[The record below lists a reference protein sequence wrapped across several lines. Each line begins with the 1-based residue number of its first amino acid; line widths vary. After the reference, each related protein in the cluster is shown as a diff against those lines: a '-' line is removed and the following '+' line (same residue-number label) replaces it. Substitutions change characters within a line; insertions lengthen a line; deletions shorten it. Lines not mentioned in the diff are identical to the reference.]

1 MHDQPLTLTSGSLRP
16 GIGPTHRLTPD
27 DSTEGAPAPSLL
39 PSPAQHSTHPAPEAP
54 MPTAYELME
63 AYRTWWRAS
72 YSTSPNS
79 QAVIL
84 AAAWAEHVLTTYRA
98 GEDATPPPGAAT

>member
-1 MHDQPLTLTSGSLRP
+1 
-16 GIGPTHRLTPD
+16 
-27 DSTEGAPAPSLL
+27 
-39 PSPAQHSTHPAPEAP
+39 

-63 AYRTWWRAS
+63 AYRTWWRSS

-84 AAAWAEHVLTTYRA
+84 AAAWAEHVLATYQA
-98 GEDATPPPGAAT
+98 GAEPTAPSLLRRQPVSEALAQPVGEAS

>member
-1 MHDQPLTLTSGSLRP
+1 
-16 GIGPTHRLTPD
+16 
-27 DSTEGAPAPSLL
+27 
-39 PSPAQHSTHPAPEAP
+39 

-63 AYRTWWRAS
+63 AYRSWWRAS

-84 AAAWAEHVLTTYRA
+84 AAAWAEHVLSTYRA
-98 GEDATPPPGAAT
+98 GVEPTAPAQPVGEALGEATP

>member
-1 MHDQPLTLTSGSLRP
+1 MHGDDRSHFHLQ
-16 GIGPTHRLTPD
+16 LTPM
-27 DSTEGAPAPSLL
+27 T
-39 PSPAQHSTHPAPEAP
+39 P

-63 AYRTWWRAS
+63 AYRAWWRGS

-84 AAAWAEHVLTTYRA
+84 AAAWAEHVLSTYRA
-98 GEDATPPPGAAT
+98 GEEATPPPGAP

>member
-1 MHDQPLTLTSGSLRP
+1 
-16 GIGPTHRLTPD
+16 
-27 DSTEGAPAPSLL
+27 
-39 PSPAQHSTHPAPEAP
+39 

-63 AYRTWWRAS
+63 AYRTWWRSS

-84 AAAWAEHVLTTYRA
+84 AAAWAEHVLTTTYRA

>member
-1 MHDQPLTLTSGSLRP
+1 
-16 GIGPTHRLTPD
+16 
-27 DSTEGAPAPSLL
+27 
-39 PSPAQHSTHPAPEAP
+39 

-98 GEDATPPPGAAT
+98 GEDATPPPPGAAT

>member
-1 MHDQPLTLTSGSLRP
+1 ML
-16 GIGPTHRLTPD
+16 
-27 DSTEGAPAPSLL
+27 PSLL
-39 PSPAQHSTHPAPEAP
+39 PSPAQHLTPTFHTL

-72 YSTSPNS
+72 YGTTPNS

-84 AAAWAEHVLTTYRA
+84 AAAWAEFVLSTYQAGQQPTAPARETT
-98 GEDATPPPGAAT
+98 P

>member
-1 MHDQPLTLTSGSLRP
+1 
-16 GIGPTHRLTPD
+16 
-27 DSTEGAPAPSLL
+27 
-39 PSPAQHSTHPAPEAP
+39 

-63 AYRTWWRAS
+63 AYRSWWRSS

-84 AAAWAEHVLTTYRA
+84 AAAWAEHVLATYRA

>member
-1 MHDQPLTLTSGSLRP
+1 
-16 GIGPTHRLTPD
+16 
-27 DSTEGAPAPSLL
+27 
-39 PSPAQHSTHPAPEAP
+39 

-84 AAAWAEHVLTTYRA
+84 AAAWAEHVLSTYRA
-98 GEDATPPPGAAT
+98 GEDAAPPTKEATT

>member
-1 MHDQPLTLTSGSLRP
+1 
-16 GIGPTHRLTPD
+16 
-27 DSTEGAPAPSLL
+27 
-39 PSPAQHSTHPAPEAP
+39 

-98 GEDATPPPGAAT
+98 GEDVTPPPGEATT